1 MPAFLPQNADLVLRG
16 AQYRD
21 LDAIAQLAADSAD
34 FDGLGSP
41 LETAGVDWSRLRTW
55 YGLSALMDMMAPS
68 QRRLRASVAERDRRV
83 CGAIAV
89 MPVNRSRSTWRVK
102 QVAVMPECR
111 SQGIGSELLRY
122 CFETIWEARTWMLE
136 VNVHGKDALALYRQ
150 NGFQP
155 IAQLTYWSIPPAALT
170 ALAEREPDLPNLM
183 PVGNADAPLL
193 YQLDTAA
200 MPPHVR
206 QAFDLRVDD
215 FKADWLAALA
225 DTRQR
230 MDGLETTMGYV
241 FEPQRK
247 AAIGYFQVRSHR
259 YAALPHRA
267 ELTVHPAY
275 TWLYPELMAQMA
287 RITRSLNPDL
297 PLLLASAD
305 YQPEREAYLES
316 IGAER
321 FEHSLLLS
329 RSVWHK
335 LRETRSI
342 SLDALQEMLNG
353 WQPAKPMTGG
363 GRVYWSSAWD
373 GPTFDPPEDPPE
385 NPETPEPPAQP

>member
-1 MPAFLPQNADLVLRG
+1 
-16 AQYRD
+16 
-21 LDAIAQLAADSAD
+21 
-34 FDGLGSP
+34 
-41 LETAGVDWSRLRTW
+41 
-55 YGLSALMDMMAPS
+55 
-68 QRRLRASVAERDRRV
+68 
-83 CGAIAV
+83 
-89 MPVNRSRSTWRVK
+89 
-102 QVAVMPECR
+102 
-111 SQGIGSELLRY
+111 
-122 CFETIWEARTWMLE
+122 MLE

-230 MDGLETTMGYV
+230 IDGLETTMGYV

-287 RITRSLNPDL
+287 RITRSLNADL

-385 NPETPEPPAQP
+385 NPETPEPPAQS